1 MLEVEGKT
9 VSGPGD
15 INCFIYLFIYL
26 FIHFCNVFF
35 QLEFTPC
42 KAKQPLRGMELQ
54 ERKHKK
60 NYRIQ
65 KICLE
70 KTYS

>member
-42 KAKQPLRGMELQ
+42 KAKQPLGGMELQ

-60 NYRIQ
+60 ITGYRR
-65 KICLE
+65 CA
-70 KTYS
+70 

>member
-9 VSGPGD
+9 VSSPGD
-15 INCFIYLFIYL
+15 INCFIYLFIY
-26 FIHFCNVFF
+26 FCNVFF

-42 KAKQPLRGMELQ
+42 KAKQPLGGMELQ

-60 NYRIQ
+60 NYRVQ
-65 KICLE
+65 KMCLE

>member
-26 FIHFCNVFF
+26 FIFVMFF
-35 QLEFTPC
+35 LKLGFTPC
-42 KAKQPLRGMELQ
+42 KTKQPRWGMELQ
-54 ERKHKK
+54 ERKRKK
-60 NYRIQ
+60 DYRMQ
-65 KICLE
+65 KTSLE